1 MYFLRS
7 GRADIRWNNCAKMW
21 AGDKGMLETVEG
33 IYQNG
38 HIKLLETPKA
48 TGRSRVVV
56 TFLNDKEAV
65 LTRSTIVNSGRILV
79 DDLEDA
85 NDELRKMFDDAI
97 EKSAEEFNR

>member
-1 MYFLRS
+1 M
-7 GRADIRWNNCAKMW
+7 
-21 AGDKGMLETVEG
+21 GDEDMLETVEG

-56 TFLNDKEAV
+56 TFLNDTEPAAS
-65 LTRSTIVNSGRILV
+65 RSSIVGSGRILV
-79 DDLEDA
+79 DDLEEA
-85 NDELRKMFDDAI
+85 NVEIRKMFDDAI